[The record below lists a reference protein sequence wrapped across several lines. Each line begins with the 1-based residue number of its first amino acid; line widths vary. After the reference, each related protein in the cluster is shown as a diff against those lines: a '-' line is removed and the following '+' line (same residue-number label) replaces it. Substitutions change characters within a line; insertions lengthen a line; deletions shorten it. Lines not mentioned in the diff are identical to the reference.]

1 MVQFAIRMPQTEGGC
16 PEWTM
21 VELQGELETRDSS
34 GLPGNR
40 LGDLHFT
47 KGGQPI
53 VLIGHHVLHGK
64 VVELEKPFAVLVK
77 EKKKDNK
84 DDSTDSMDTGDS
96 AEDSEKCSDYLVKA
110 VIRNKLVFKNRP
122 RPIINLPHKKGL

>member
-1 MVQFAIRMPQTEGGC
+1 MVQFAIRMSQTEGGC

-21 VELQGELETRDSS
+21 VELQGVLETRDSS

-53 VLIGHHVLHGK
+53 LLIGHHVLHGK

-77 EKKKDNK
+77 EKEKGKK
-84 DDSTDSMDTGDS
+84 DDSTDSMDTGES
-96 AEDSEKCSDYLVKA
+96 ADTETCSDYLVRA

-122 RPIINLPHKKGL
+122 RPIINLTHKKGH

>member
-1 MVQFAIRMPQTEGGC
+1 MVQFAIRMPQTEGSC

-21 VELQGELETRDSS
+21 VELQGVLETRDSS

-53 VLIGHHVLHGK
+53 LLIGHHVLHGK

-77 EKKKDNK
+77 EKEKEKK
-84 DDSTDSMDTGDS
+84 DDSTDSMDTGES
-96 AEDSEKCSDYLVKA
+96 ADTETCSDYLVKA

-122 RPIINLPHKKGL
+122 RPIINLTHKKGH

>member
-21 VELQGELETRDSS
+21 VELQGVLETRDSS

-53 VLIGHHVLHGK
+53 LLIGHHVLHGK

-77 EKKKDNK
+77 EKEKEKK
-84 DDSTDSMDTGDS
+84 DDSTDSMDTGES
-96 AEDSEKCSDYLVKA
+96 ADTVTCSDYLVKA

-122 RPIINLPHKKGL
+122 RPIINLTHKKGH